1 MKKTLIQHIEVT
13 ESGGRAAI
21 EFTVI
26 PQTYTDLYLV
36 VSGRSDR
43 SAAGER
49 LKIQLNSDSSSS
61 RSLEGSGSNVISS
74 TYTSND
80 IGILPSAS
88 ATANTFGSSGIYI
101 CNYTSTTNKS
111 VSSDSVNENNATYG
125 EQHIYAYLATST
137 TAVTSLTLT
146 TQLSN
151 NFVQYSSA
159 TLYGITAG
167 NDGITTV
174 S

>member
-1 MKKTLIQHIEVT
+1 MKKTLIERIEVG
-13 ESGGRAAI
+13 SGGAASI
-21 EFTVI
+21 EFTSI
-26 PQTYTDLYLV
+26 PQTYTDLYVV
-36 VSGRSDR
+36 VSGRTDR
-43 SAAGER
+43 SAPGER
-49 LKIQLNSDSSSS
+49 LKIQLNSDSSAS
-61 RSLEGSGSNVISS
+61 RSLEGGGSSVSS
-74 TYTSND
+74 ATYTTND
-80 IGILPSAS
+80 IGILPSAT

-125 EQHIYAYLATST
+125 EQHIVAYLATST

-159 TLYGITAG
+159 SLYGVTAG
-167 NDGITTV
+167 NDGTTTV